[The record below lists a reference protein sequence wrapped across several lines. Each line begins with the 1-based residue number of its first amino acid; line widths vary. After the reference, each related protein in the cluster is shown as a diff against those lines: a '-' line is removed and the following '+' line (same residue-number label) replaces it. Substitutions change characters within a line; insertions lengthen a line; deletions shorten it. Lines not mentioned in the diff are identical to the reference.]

1 MRETDTHVYFWGSF
15 LSNFA
20 WAPFECAFPTDDFE
34 GPDRMLKF
42 TTSEQCYMAFKAFV
56 FEDFEAFDQIL
67 AAPDAK
73 SAKALGR
80 AVKGFDAEKWDTISY
95 DCMRYAVLEKFLAN
109 EDIARQLMA
118 TFPKKLVEAS
128 PTDRIWGVGLHESD
142 DAILDEANWRG
153 ENRLGEALMEVREF
167 LIKRESVQ

>member
-1 MRETDTHVYFWGSF
+1 MRETDTHVYFWGSY

-20 WAPFECAFPTDDFE
+20 WAPFECAFPNNDFE
-34 GPDRMLKF
+34 DRQLKF
-42 TTSEQCYMAFKAFV
+42 TTSEQCYMAFKAFA
-56 FEDFEAFDQIL
+56 FEDLETLDQIL
-67 AAPDAK
+67 EAPDAK

-80 AVKGFDAEKWDTISY
+80 AVRGFDAEKWDSISY
-95 DCMRYAVLEKFLAN
+95 DCMRYAVAEKFMAN
-109 EDIARQLMA
+109 EDLGRQLMS

-128 PTDRIWGVGLHESD
+128 PKDTIWGVGLHESD

-153 ENRLGEALMEVREF
+153 ENRLGKVLMEVREM